1 MQPYSDQTIWNMEDN
16 LKRFENARWPQ
27 KNWKLKMTSKDLK
40 VDDNLNYFLKM
51 EDDLK
56 KV

>member
-27 KNWKLKMTSKDLK
+27 KKLKMENDLK
-40 VDDNLNYFLKM
+40 NV
-51 EDDLK
+51 
-56 KV
+56 